1 MANLTEQVAD
11 WAERARAEAGQA
23 TVEAELRELG
33 RVERIGDGVAIVDGL
48 PTARQD
54 EMLRFADG
62 ALGMAV
68 TLEPDRIG
76 AVLLS
81 PWDGIAAGSQVGRS
95 GAVVRVP
102 VGEEL
107 LGRVID
113 PLGRPL
119 DGAPA
124 PACARSEPVER
135 PALAIVDRDLVSRP
149 LATGITVIDAMIP
162 IGRGQRELIIG
173 DRKTGKTA
181 IAADAVINQ
190 KGSDVICVWAAIGQR
205 SSSVNRLIDTVTRN
219 GPRAR
224 TIFVVAEASG
234 PPGLAWL
241 APYAACTMAE
251 YFSEQGRD
259 VLLVIDDLTRHAAIH
274 REISLLLR
282 RPPGREAYPGDIFY
296 AHSRLLERGARRAA
310 SLGGGSLTI
319 LPIAETQGGNLTA
332 YIPTNLI
339 SITDGQII
347 LDPKL
352 FYEGQKPAVNVGLSV
367 SRVGGKAQPP
377 VLRQLAG
384 SLRLDYAQF
393 LELEVFTRFGAMADE
408 RTRRVV
414 EHGRRIRSLLIQA
427 NTHVRSLA
435 EQAAGLLAL
444 GEHLLDPLPPEAVNA
459 FKDRLPAWLVSDCSD
474 LVAGIEAEGDL
485 GEAARAEL
493 LERLKRFVAGLGG

>member
-1 MANLTEQVAD
+1 MPNLTDDIVH
-11 WAERARAEAGQA
+11 WAEQASADAGRV
-23 TVEAELRELG
+23 TVEPDLRELG
-33 RVERIGDGVAIVDGL
+33 GVVRIGDGVAIVDGL

-54 EMLRFADG
+54 EMLRFAG
-62 ALGMAV
+62 GGLGMAV
-68 TLEPDRIG
+68 TLDPGRIG
-76 AVLLS
+76 VVMLS
-81 PWDGIAAGSQVGRS
+81 PWDGIAAGSRVERS
-95 GAVVRVP
+95 GDVVRVP
-102 VGEEL
+102 VGDAL

-119 DGAPA
+119 DTLAAPL
-124 PACARSEPVER
+124 CHRTEPVER

-149 LATGITVIDAMIP
+149 LATGITAIDAMIP

-190 KGSDVICVWAAIGQR
+190 KTSDVVCVWAAIGQR
-205 SSSVNRLIDTVTRN
+205 TSSVNRLIDAITRH
-219 GPRAR
+219 GPRER

-259 VLLVIDDLTRHAAIH
+259 VLLVIDDLTRHAATH
-274 REISLLLR
+274 REVSLLLR

-296 AHSRLLERGARRAA
+296 AHSRLLERGARRTA

-367 SRVGGKAQPP
+367 SRVGAKAQPP
-377 VLRQLAG
+377 ILQRLAG

-408 RTRRVV
+408 HTRRVV
-414 EHGRRIRSLLIQA
+414 EHGRRIRSLLIQG
-427 NTHVRSLA
+427 NTQVRPLA
-435 EQAAGLLAL
+435 EQVAGLLAL
-444 GEHLLDPLPPEAVNA
+444 GENLLDPLPPAAVLA
-459 FKDRLPAWLVSDCSD
+459 FKDGLAAWLAGECSDLVGRLEAEGDLDSAACSD
-474 LVAGIEAEGDL
+474 LVA
-485 GEAARAEL
+485 
-493 LERLKRFVAGLGG
+493 RLKRFVAGLPS